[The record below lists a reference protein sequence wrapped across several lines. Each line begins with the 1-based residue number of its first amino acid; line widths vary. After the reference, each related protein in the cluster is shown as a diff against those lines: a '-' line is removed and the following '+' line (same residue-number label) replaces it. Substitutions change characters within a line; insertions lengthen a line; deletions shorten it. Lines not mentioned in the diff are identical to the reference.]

1 MNLQIIDYG
10 SGNLQSVA
18 NAFNHI
24 GLEAGIARDAAD
36 VKKADLLVLPGVGS
50 FDNAIAS
57 LEKQD
62 VLDQI
67 KKHIKS
73 GKQYLGMCLGLQ
85 VLYESSQEG
94 SKKGL
99 GILKGTVKKFIPKN
113 KCKIPHMGWNSI
125 RLKRDI
131 PGLKDGMYYY
141 FVHSYYA
148 CPDND
153 SEVAAS
159 TDYAGISFASVVN
172 KDNITAMQF
181 HPERSQD
188 AGLTFIREYMK
199 KI

>member
-1 MNLQIIDYG
+1 
-10 SGNLQSVA
+10 
-18 NAFNHI
+18 
-24 GLEAGIARDAAD
+24 
-36 VKKADLLVLPGVGS
+36 
-50 FDNAIAS
+50 
-57 LEKQD
+57 
-62 VLDQI
+62 
-67 KKHIKS
+67 
-73 GKQYLGMCLGLQ
+73 
-85 VLYESSQEG
+85 
-94 SKKGL
+94 
-99 GILKGTVKKFIPKN
+99 
-113 KCKIPHMGWNSI
+113 
-125 RLKRDI
+125 
-131 PGLKDGMYYY
+131 MYYY